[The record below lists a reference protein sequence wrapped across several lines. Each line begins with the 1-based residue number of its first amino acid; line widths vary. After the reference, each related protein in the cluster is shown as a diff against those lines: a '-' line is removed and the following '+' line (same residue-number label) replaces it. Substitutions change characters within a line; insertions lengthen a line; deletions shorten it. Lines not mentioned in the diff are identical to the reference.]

1 MPKMEE
7 SRSGSD
13 LLQQV
18 AGELYHLG
26 VMLLGE
32 SEATVVLVE
41 RAIATAEIPASLDS
55 ASARHSARVAMAAAA
70 IETLSQQATA
80 QGRPALAAPDGAYG
94 PPNCIGDD
102 DLDAAGVSAHELE
115 ELISGPGRVRMRAWL
130 EGLPVAER
138 TVFVLRTVG
147 GLTTPEV
154 AGLLALHGGNAAQ
167 GWMTD
172 AVRSVFRQALCA
184 LASQLLQDSN
194 NR

>member
-1 MPKMEE
+1 MPKMDE
-7 SRSGSD
+7 SQSGSE
-13 LLQQV
+13 LLHQV
-18 AGELYHLG
+18 ADELYHLG

-41 RAIATAEIPASLDS
+41 RTIATVDLAAGEDA
-55 ASARHSARVAMAAAA
+55 AQARHSARVALAAAA
-70 IETLSQQATA
+70 IEMLSQRDAE
-80 QGRPALAAPDGAYG
+80 ALAAPGGEYG

-115 ELISGPGRVRMRAWL
+115 EMVSGPGRVRMRAWL

-138 TVFVLRTVG
+138 TIFVLRTVG
-147 GLTTPEV
+147 RLTTPEV
-154 AGLLALHGGNAAQ
+154 AGLLALHGGKAAH

-172 AVRSVFRQALCA
+172 AVRGVFRQALCA

-194 NR
+194 SR